1 MEYAME
7 IINSLMKIQERSN
20 VFRHGQE
27 NVFDGINLAEVH
39 CIDWI
44 GRIDHANVTKV
55 ANEMGMTRG
64 GISKISQKLLKKG
77 LIESYQRPEN
87 NKEIYYRLTKNGQH
101 VYHEHKKCHSKAKQE
116 KLVLLST
123 YSDKEQVTI
132 LRFLN
137 DINHMLDSKMFEEIV
152 NKNL

>member
-1 MEYAME
+1 MYAMQ

-20 VFRHGQE
+20 VLWHGQE
-27 NVFDGINLAEVH
+27 IVFDGLNLAEVH

-44 GRIDHANVTKV
+44 GMIDHANVTKV

-64 GISKISQKLLKKG
+64 GISKISQKLLNKG

-87 NKEIYYRLTKNGQH
+87 NKEIYYRLTNDGQH
-101 VYHEHKKCHSKAKQE
+101 VYNEHKKCHSKAKQE
-116 KLVLLST
+116 KLSILSA

-137 DINHMLDSKMFEEIV
+137 DINHMLDSKMSEEIS
-152 NKNL
+152 KGE

>member
-1 MEYAME
+1 MEHAMK
-7 IINSLMKIQERSN
+7 IINSLMKIEERSN

-27 NVFDGINLAEVH
+27 IVFDGINLAEVH

-44 GRIDHANVTKV
+44 GMIDHANVTKV

-64 GISKISQKLLKKG
+64 GISKISQRLLNKG
-77 LIESYQRPEN
+77 LIESYQRPGN
-87 NKEIYYRLTKNGQH
+87 NKEIYYRLTKDGQH
-101 VYHEHKKCHSKAKQE
+101 VYNEHKKCHSKAKQE
-116 KLVLLST
+116 KLSLLSA

-137 DINHMLDSKMFEEIV
+137 DINHMLDSKMSEEIA
-152 NKNL
+152 KGE